1 MIPHFFLFSFFLSG
15 EGSTFHFTIA
25 SNMHVARQHQASHD
39 MQEEL
44 HQKRML
50 EVQRSFAGKTAVV
63 LVKVHTFPFV
73 VVGGSLMLSAH
84 IGAKY
89 CT

>member
-1 MIPHFFLFSFFLSG
+1 MHTHKHELEHTHADYIMLG

-25 SNMHVARQHQASHD
+25 SNMRIARQHQASHD

-44 HQKRML
+44 HKKRML

-63 LVKVHTFPFV
+63 LVKVHLNFLMINNKYFF
-73 VVGGSLMLSAH
+73 SLSF
-84 IGAKY
+84 
-89 CT
+89 